1 MFLLRDPVAGYLSK
15 MLCIFVGRVAANGL
29 FSPLNDEAGFT
40 AKHQAERVM
49 EAFDALFKV
58 WTPRENFE
66 IVNATDYKGKFLN
79 HKIVY

>member
-1 MFLLRDPVAGYLSK
+1 
-15 MLCIFVGRVAANGL
+15 
-29 FSPLNDEAGFT
+29 
-40 AKHQAERVM
+40 M

-66 IVNATDYKGKFLN
+66 IVNATEYKGKFLN